1 VQGAAVNLE
10 AHLMLVELEHSSSK
24 LVTEMDAAK
33 NAMRQARERI
43 HELETALNRMICA
56 HENTLSDSE
65 GRWPQPDCGC
75 IYCTQGQVP
84 DKLNTGPCAYHTAK
98 GLLGQL

>member
-1 VQGAAVNLE
+1 MDLTQVVSETCRVLE
-10 AHLMLVELEHSSSK
+10 SSG
-24 LVTEMDAAK
+24 E
-33 NAMRQARERI
+33 AMRLGALRI
-43 HELETALNRMICA
+43 EELTTVLNRMVLA

>member
-1 VQGAAVNLE
+1 MSATEEAVNQITVAMLE
-10 AHLMLVELEHSSSK
+10 SS
-24 LVTEMDAAK
+24 
-33 NAMRQARERI
+33 NAMRVAVARI
-43 HELETALNRMICA
+43 HELETALNRMVLA

-75 IYCTQGQVP
+75 VYCTQGQVP

-98 GLLGQL
+98 ALLGQL